1 MKKVLFI
8 ASILFV
14 AVVSTA
20 CINNLAVQDLNNKA
34 KVYADKGDYAQ
45 AIERLKSSIDL
56 DPSVFETHYNL
67 AVVYTKAEDYVN
79 AVEEYKK
86 VIEMK
91 PNVADSY
98 YSLATAENNLAV
110 DMEQGTVRMNQDGS
124 LYTPKVEDF
133 DSDEEY
139 KLSDKERQFISELYD
154 SAIANYN
161 KYLELAPNAEDKAS
175 VEEQIN
181 KITEHKNNQSE
192 EQVSEE

>member
-1 MKKVLFI
+1 MKKVILA

-34 KVYADKGDYAQ
+34 KAYADKGDYTQ

-56 DPSVFETHYNL
+56 DPSIFETHYNL
-67 AVVYTKAEDYVN
+67 AIVYTQAQDYIN

-91 PNVADSY
+91 PDNADSY

-110 DMEQGTVRMNQDGS
+110 DMAQGKVRMGEDES
-124 LYTPKVEDF
+124 LYSPKP
-133 DSDEEY
+133 DEINYEE
-139 KLSDKERQFISELYD
+139 KFQPTEKEENLINELYD
-154 SAIANYN
+154 SAVENYQ
-161 KYLELAPNAEDKAS
+161 KYLELAPNAKDKNE
-175 VEEQIN
+175 VEAQIQRITDRNN
-181 KITEHKNNQSE
+181 KVEIE
-192 EQVSEE
+192 